1 VFLLFWCPSRSAADA
16 PEIVGHVHRRVG
28 VSVCPP
34 LRDLLDLLL
43 SAGQSQRISDD
54 VSPGSTFFHQAVS
67 EVFDFAART
76 GISGE
81 LLGTVSKPSPLRTTH
96 QPGDAV
102 DQRRHGTVSSS

>member
-1 VFLLFWCPSRSAADA
+1 L
-16 PEIVGHVHRRVG
+16 
-28 VSVCPP
+28 P

-54 VSPGSTFFHQAVS
+54 VSPGSTFFHQAAS

-76 GISGE
+76 GIPGE

-96 QPGDAV
+96 QPGNAV
-102 DQRRHGTVSSS
+102 DQQRHGTVSSS